1 MVDFAP
7 LDDSALAAAT
17 ADLNTLRVRAFDPA
31 RGAFPLLV
39 EPAVAGAAIADSA
52 HDIAQLNSRLLYRH
66 AGLLFRGFEVAGLE
80 SFDAFVRGFGFD
92 PISYEFGSSQRS
104 KLTKGVYTSTEFPKN
119 RSIPLHNEQAYTT
132 AWPMKIW
139 LHCVVASPVGGE
151 TPIADS
157 RRIYQRIEPAI
168 RERFERKRLLYV
180 RNYGT
185 GMDLSWQQ
193 TFGTESRAEVDAFC
207 RDNGIATHWIG
218 DKQLRTEQLV
228 QGTAW
233 HPVSRVPLW
242 FNQAHLF
249 HASSQGADV
258 MAMLLDI
265 LGDARNLPRH
275 VFYGDGAELE
285 DSVLESIRGVLAEE
299 AVKFPWQPGDI
310 VMLDNMLA
318 AHGREPF
325 DGERKVVVS
334 MAEPFSLDELERQQ
348 RERLAG

>member
-1 MVDFAP
+1 MADDFRP
-7 LDDSALAAAT
+7 LDDAALAGAT
-17 ADLNTLRVRAFDPA
+17 ADLTTLQVSCVDAA
-31 RGAFPLLV
+31 RRFPLLV
-39 EPAVAGAAIADSA
+39 EPVETGSSIENAIADIGRLT
-52 HDIAQLNSRLLYRH
+52 DRLLYRH
-66 AGLLFRGFEVAGLE
+66 AGMLFRGFSVADLNV
-80 SFDAFVRGFGFD
+80 FDGFVRSFGHP

-104 KLTKGVYTSTEFPKN
+104 MLTKGVYTSTEFPKN

-139 LHCVVASPVGGE
+139 LHCVIASPVGGE
-151 TPIADS
+151 TPVADS
-157 RRIYQRIEPAI
+157 RRIYERIDPAI
-168 RERFERKRLLYV
+168 RERFERMHLLYV

-193 TFGTESRAEVDAFC
+193 TFGTESRGDVENFC
-207 RDNGIATHWIG
+207 HENGINVQWIN

-233 HPVSRVPLW
+233 HPVTKVPVW

-249 HASSQGADV
+249 HASSQGAEV

-275 VFYGDGAELE
+275 VFYGDGTPLE
-285 DSVLESIRGVLAEE
+285 DSVLEHIRGVMAEE
-299 AVKFPWQPGDI
+299 SVKFPWRPGDI

-318 AHGREPF
+318 AHAREPF
-325 DGERKVVVS
+325 EGERKVVVS
-334 MAEPFSLDELERQQ
+334 LAEPFSLDELEQ
-348 RERLAG
+348 LAA

>member
-1 MVDFAP
+1 MF
-7 LDDSALAAAT
+7 DDAALARAT
-17 ADLNTLRVRAFDPA
+17 QDLESLRVRCFDA
-31 RGAFPLLV
+31 ERRFPLLI
-39 EPAVAGAAIADSA
+39 EPVASAATIGDAMEDVRRLAD
-52 HDIAQLNSRLLYRH
+52 RLLHRH
-66 AGLLFRGFEVAGLE
+66 AGLLFRGFRVDGLDA
-80 SFDAFVRGFGFD
+80 FDGFVRGFGHA

-157 RRIYQRIEPAI
+157 RRIYQRIDAAI
-168 RERFERKRLLYV
+168 RRRFESKRLLYV

-193 TFGTESRAEVDAFC
+193 TFGSESRAEVEAFC
-207 RDNGIATHWIG
+207 RESGIAAHWIG
-218 DKQLRTEQLV
+218 ANQLRTEQLV

-233 HPVSRVPLW
+233 HPLTRVPLW

-275 VFYGDGAELE
+275 VFYGDGSPLE
-285 DSVLESIRGVLAEE
+285 DDVLATIRGVLDEE

-325 DGERKVVVS
+325 DGERKIVVS
-334 MAEPFSLDELERQQ
+334 LAEPYSLAQLEQ
-348 RERLAG
+348 LAA

>member
-1 MVDFAP
+1 M
-7 LDDSALAAAT
+7 
-17 ADLNTLRVRAFDPA
+17 
-31 RGAFPLLV
+31 
-39 EPAVAGAAIADSA
+39 
-52 HDIAQLNSRLLYRH
+52 
-66 AGLLFRGFEVAGLE
+66 LFRGFEVAGLE
-80 SFDAFVRGFGFD
+80 SFDAFVRGFGFA

-139 LHCVVASPVGGE
+139 LHCVIASSVGGE

-157 RRIYQRIEPAI
+157 RRIYQRIEPQI

-193 TFGTESRAEVDAFC
+193 TFGTESRAEVEEFC
-207 RDNGIATHWIG
+207 RENGIATQWIG

-233 HPVSRVPLW
+233 HPVTRAPLW

-249 HASSQGADV
+249 HASSQGAEV
-258 MAMLLDI
+258 MAMLLDV

-275 VFYGDGAELE
+275 VFYGDGTELE

-318 AHGREPF
+318 AHAREPF

-334 MAEPFSLDELERQQ
+334 MAEPFSLQEL
-348 RERLAG
+348 ERLAG